1 MLSLKSF
8 LAALA
13 GFSLAGCSPVALEP
27 RLPGRVV
34 KAGEPVMIDP
44 NGEYIRVSFMN
55 DGSLIAGYQAQEN
68 GRSILR
74 VAHSSDGAQSW
85 QRIGEVFSGAT
96 ANFDMNN
103 AMPLQLPSG
112 RVIYAYR
119 NHDRTGADWHYT
131 YFRISLSYSDD
142 GGRNFKYLSTV
153 AERVPSG
160 VNGLWEPYLRLARD
174 GTLQC
179 YFSAENDAG
188 DQDNFMRYSRDGGY
202 TWSEWIH
209 VSGGNVRSR
218 DGMVGVA
225 PIDNDGNL
233 IAVFENTEDGRFSVN
248 YVTSHDDGYTWG
260 LQRTR
265 LYTARNGGI
274 CGAPQDTRPATWE
287 YADLKVVYNVWGTL
301 VASFMTNEDWTEG
314 ANGYDGAEMKV
325 ITSVD
330 GGRTWSGS
338 VVVGPAH
345 SHWPGIFNRDPTHF
359 LALYSR
365 DEIGAVSQLYELA
378 N

>member
-1 MLSLKSF
+1 
-8 LAALA
+8 
-13 GFSLAGCSPVALEP
+13 
-27 RLPGRVV
+27 
-34 KAGEPVMIDP
+34 MIDP
-44 NGEYIRVSFMN
+44 KGEYIRVSFMN

-74 VAHSSDGAQSW
+74 VAHSSDGAQSR
-85 QRIGEVFSGAT
+85 QGIGEVFSGAT

-112 RVIYAYR
+112 RVIYVYR
-119 NHDRTGADWHYT
+119 NHDRTGADWHCT
-131 YFRISLSYSDD
+131 YFCISLSYSDD
-142 GGRNFKYLSTV
+142 GARNFKYLSTV

-160 VNGLWEPYLRLARD
+160 VNGLWEPYLRLARN
-174 GTLQC
+174 GTLPC
-179 YFSAENDAG
+179 YFSTESDAG
-188 DQDNFMRYSRDGGY
+188 SQDNFMRYSRDGGY

-209 VSGGNVRSR
+209 VSGGKVRSR

-233 IAVFENTEDGRFSVN
+233 IAIFENTEDGRFSVN

-265 LYTARNGGI
+265 LYTACNGRI
-274 CGAPQDTRPATWE
+274 YCAPQAETRGPPPLE
-287 YADLKVVYNVWGTL
+287 DADLKVVYNVWGTL

-314 ANGYDGAEMKV
+314 ANGYDGAEMNV

-338 VVVGPAH
+338 VVGPAY
-345 SHWPGIFNRDPTHF
+345 SH
-359 LALYSR
+359 
-365 DEIGAVSQLYELA
+365 
-378 N
+378 